1 MGIAPPHASDLAGR
15 RLRLCPL
22 LCELASSK
30 RIREVAQA
38 FGSGGT
44 ARSEASVGTSLCTP
58 AWARLTFVIFDGD
71 PHMTASG
78 TACLMDTIGNDHY
91 GALLHDPIGVAA

>member
-1 MGIAPPHASDLAGR
+1 M
-15 RLRLCPL
+15 
-22 LCELASSK
+22 
-30 RIREVAQA
+30 AQA

-44 ARSEASVGTSLCTP
+44 ARSEASVGTSLRTP

-71 PHMTASG
+71 PHMTGSG
-78 TACLMDTIGNDHY
+78 MVCLMDTIGNDDY